1 MLALR
6 VRSCAKNVQLA
17 RGYHRFAAN
26 NLKTPK
32 MRKEFRLAFVSGL
45 LLATSYVSLTN
56 NNLRS
61 DSLPSQKSA
70 ATEQKQYFSV
80 STNSLDG
87 ISSQQNKQ
95 GIYLLTD
102 DEVSKRLRQYEESYN
117 VNRGKGVVRYDI
129 CQLPSN
135 NPIEDDRSEKIVQVP
150 VQDRENNNARVE
162 TDWHFWS
169 IFDGHAGWNT
179 SAKLRDHLLDYV
191 INELDQVYKVSDKNL
206 RLIPSN
212 EAIDKAIKQ
221 GFLKLDDELV
231 NKNVQ
236 KLLDLPGSKA
246 RAAEL
251 LMPALSG
258 SCALMSFYDTH
269 SHSLKVAVTGDSRA
283 LLGSLDNENH
293 WTVTALSTDQT
304 GSNPTE
310 VAKLLSEHPNE
321 PNVVRNGRVLGSLEP
336 SRAFGDARYKWD
348 KGTQTKVANQFF
360 GRQLPANLKTPP
372 YVTAEPVVT
381 THEVSPSKHDFLV
394 MASDGL
400 YEMLTNEEIVG
411 LVVRWM
417 ENKKMVKPKKSFVD
431 TIWPSSKDKLPLVE
445 DVTDTG
451 SKSKQRLQTKR
462 KSNELGF
469 LLEDENVAT
478 HLIRNAL
485 SNGGSKEEV
494 NMLVSIPSPLSRR
507 YRDDLTV
514 SVIFFGEG
522 EKHVSNSALEINQE
536 ATKGGLTMKAKLSIL
551 PEEDGWSAGFAASSG
566 ICFPIAVNTSLTLR
580 ADFALVSKNN
590 KPSSSAKAWP
600 SSTDTLLR
608 PSISSPVSGST
619 KRSYLLPTNAITM
632 FFEACSLQWSQI
644 GKSLLSRGIPDFKLD
659 GFGSDGASLSKEG
672 CADRWF
678 FVFLEIVGNEPQNQR
693 RLSHSGF
700 SQKDKFD

>member
-6 VRSCAKNVQLA
+6 LRSCSKNIPLA
-17 RGYHRFAAN
+17 RGYHRFASN
-26 NLKTPK
+26 CHKGSK
-32 MRKEFRLAFVSGL
+32 MRTEFRLALVSGL

-61 DSLPSQKSA
+61 DSLPAQGAGSA
-70 ATEQKQYFSV
+70 DQKQLFSA
-80 STNSLDG
+80 STNSLSG
-87 ISSQQNKQ
+87 ISAQQNKQ
-95 GIYLLTD
+95 GIYLLSD
-102 DEVSKRLRQYEESYN
+102 AEVSRRLRQYEESYM
-117 VNRGKGVVRYDI
+117 VNRGKGVIRYDI

-135 NPIEDDRSEKIVQVP
+135 NPIEDDRSEKLVQVP

-179 SAKLRDHLLDYV
+179 SAKLRDSLLDYV
-191 INELDQVYKVSDKNL
+191 VNELDQAYKVSDKNL
-206 RLIPSN
+206 RLIPSS
-212 EAIDKAIKQ
+212 ETIDRAIKQ
-221 GFLKLDDELV
+221 GFLKLDDEIV

-236 KLLDLPGSKA
+236 KLLENPSNKA
-246 RAAEL
+246 GAAEL

-269 SHSLKVAVTGDSRA
+269 SRNLKVAVTGDSRA
-283 LLGSLDNENH
+283 LLGSLDDHENK
-293 WTVTALSTDQT
+293 WTVRALSTDQT

-336 SRAFGDARYKWD
+336 TRAFGDARYKWAKD
-348 KGTQTKVANQFF
+348 IQTRVANQFF

-372 YVTAEPVVT
+372 YVTAEPVIT
-381 THEVSPSKHDFLV
+381 THEVSPAKHDFLV

-417 ENKKMVKPKKSFVD
+417 EKKKMVKPKKSFMD
-431 TIWPSSKDKLPLVE
+431 TLWPSSKDKLPLVE
-445 DVTDTG
+445 DVTDQS
-451 SKSKQRLQTKR
+451 SKSKQRLQTRR
-462 KSNELGF
+462 KSNEVGF

-514 SVIFFGEG
+514 SVVFFGEG
-522 EKHVSNSALEINQE
+522 DKHEKYSSNSALEINQE
-536 ATKGGLTMKAKLSIL
+536 ATKGGLTMKAKL
-551 PEEDGWSAGFAASSG
+551 
-566 ICFPIAVNTSLTLR
+566 
-580 ADFALVSKNN
+580 
-590 KPSSSAKAWP
+590 
-600 SSTDTLLR
+600 
-608 PSISSPVSGST
+608 
-619 KRSYLLPTNAITM
+619 
-632 FFEACSLQWSQI
+632 
-644 GKSLLSRGIPDFKLD
+644 
-659 GFGSDGASLSKEG
+659 
-672 CADRWF
+672 
-678 FVFLEIVGNEPQNQR
+678 
-693 RLSHSGF
+693 
-700 SQKDKFD
+700 

>member
-6 VRSCAKNVQLA
+6 LRSCSKNIPLA
-17 RGYHRFAAN
+17 RGYHRFATN
-26 NLKTPK
+26 CHKGSK
-32 MRKEFRLAFVSGL
+32 MRTEFRLALVSGL

-61 DSLPSQKSA
+61 DSLPAQGASSA
-70 ATEQKQYFSV
+70 DQKQLFSA
-80 STNSLDG
+80 STSSLSG
-87 ISSQQNKQ
+87 ISAQQNKQ
-95 GIYLLTD
+95 GIYLLSD
-102 DEVSKRLRQYEESYN
+102 AEVSRRLRQYEESYL
-117 VNRGKGVVRYDI
+117 VNRGKGVIRYDI

-135 NPIEDDRSEKIVQVP
+135 NPIEDDRSEKLVQVP

-179 SAKLRDHLLDYV
+179 SAKLRDSLLDYV
-191 INELDQVYKVSDKNL
+191 VNELDQAYKVSDKNL
-206 RLIPSN
+206 RLIPSS
-212 EAIDKAIKQ
+212 ETIDRAIKQ
-221 GFLKLDDELV
+221 GFLKLDDEIV

-236 KLLDLPGSKA
+236 KLLENPSNKA
-246 RAAEL
+246 GAAEL

-269 SHSLKVAVTGDSRA
+269 SRNLKVAVTGDSRA
-283 LLGSLDNENH
+283 LLGSLDDHENK
-293 WTVTALSTDQT
+293 WTVRALSTDQT

-336 SRAFGDARYKWD
+336 TRAFGDARYKWAKD
-348 KGTQTKVANQFF
+348 IQTRVANQFF

-372 YVTAEPVVT
+372 YVTAEPVIT

-417 ENKKMVKPKKSFVD
+417 EKKRMVKPKKSFMD
-431 TIWPSSKDKLPLVE
+431 TLWPSSKDKLPLVE
-445 DVTDTG
+445 DVTDQS

-462 KSNELGF
+462 KSNEVGF

-514 SVIFFGEG
+514 SVVFFGEG
-522 EKHVSNSALEINQE
+522 DKHEKYSSNSALEINQE
-536 ATKGGLTMKAKLSIL
+536 ATKGGLTMKAKL
-551 PEEDGWSAGFAASSG
+551 
-566 ICFPIAVNTSLTLR
+566 
-580 ADFALVSKNN
+580 
-590 KPSSSAKAWP
+590 
-600 SSTDTLLR
+600 
-608 PSISSPVSGST
+608 
-619 KRSYLLPTNAITM
+619 
-632 FFEACSLQWSQI
+632 
-644 GKSLLSRGIPDFKLD
+644 
-659 GFGSDGASLSKEG
+659 
-672 CADRWF
+672 
-678 FVFLEIVGNEPQNQR
+678 
-693 RLSHSGF
+693 
-700 SQKDKFD
+700 

>member
-1 MLALR
+1 MLISQSRNSLVPIMLALR
-6 VRSCAKNVQLA
+6 LRSCSKNIPLA
-17 RGYHRFAAN
+17 RGYHRFATN
-26 NLKTPK
+26 CHKGSK
-32 MRKEFRLAFVSGL
+32 MRTEFRLALVSGL

-61 DSLPSQKSA
+61 DSLPAQGAGS
-70 ATEQKQYFSV
+70 TDQKQLFSA
-80 STNSLDG
+80 STNSLSG
-87 ISSQQNKQ
+87 ISAQQNKQ
-95 GIYLLTD
+95 GIYLLSD
-102 DEVSKRLRQYEESYN
+102 AEVSRRLRQYEESYL
-117 VNRGKGVVRYDI
+117 VNRGKGVIRYDI

-135 NPIEDDRSEKIVQVP
+135 NPIEDDRSEKLVQVP

-179 SAKLRDHLLDYV
+179 SAKLRDSLLDYV
-191 INELDQVYKVSDKNL
+191 VNELDQAYKVSDKNL
-206 RLIPSN
+206 RLIPSS
-212 EAIDKAIKQ
+212 ETIDRAIKQ
-221 GFLKLDDELV
+221 GFLKLDDEIV

-236 KLLDLPGSKA
+236 KLLENPSNKA
-246 RAAEL
+246 GAAEL

-269 SHSLKVAVTGDSRA
+269 SRNLKVAVTGDSRA
-283 LLGSLDNENH
+283 LLGSLDDHENK
-293 WTVTALSTDQT
+293 WTVRALSTDQT

-336 SRAFGDARYKWD
+336 TRAFGDARYKWAKD
-348 KGTQTKVANQFF
+348 IQTRVANQFF

-372 YVTAEPVVT
+372 YVTAEPVIT
-381 THEVSPSKHDFLV
+381 THEVSPAKHDFLV

-417 ENKKMVKPKKSFVD
+417 EKKKMVKPKKSFMD
-431 TIWPSSKDKLPLVE
+431 TLWPSSKDKLPLVE
-445 DVTDTG
+445 DVTDQS
-451 SKSKQRLQTKR
+451 SKSKQRLQTRR
-462 KSNELGF
+462 KSNEVGF

-514 SVIFFGEG
+514 SVVFFGEG
-522 EKHVSNSALEINQE
+522 DKHEKYSSNSALEINQE
-536 ATKGGLTMKAKLSIL
+536 ATKGGLTMKAKL
-551 PEEDGWSAGFAASSG
+551 
-566 ICFPIAVNTSLTLR
+566 
-580 ADFALVSKNN
+580 
-590 KPSSSAKAWP
+590 
-600 SSTDTLLR
+600 
-608 PSISSPVSGST
+608 
-619 KRSYLLPTNAITM
+619 
-632 FFEACSLQWSQI
+632 
-644 GKSLLSRGIPDFKLD
+644 
-659 GFGSDGASLSKEG
+659 
-672 CADRWF
+672 
-678 FVFLEIVGNEPQNQR
+678 
-693 RLSHSGF
+693 
-700 SQKDKFD
+700 

>member
-6 VRSCAKNVQLA
+6 LRSCSKNIPLA
-17 RGYHRFAAN
+17 RGYHRFATN
-26 NLKTPK
+26 CHKGSR
-32 MRKEFRLAFVSGL
+32 MRTEFRLALVSGL

-61 DSLPSQKSA
+61 DSLPAQGASSTEHRQLFSA
-70 ATEQKQYFSV
+70 
-80 STNSLDG
+80 STNSLSG
-87 ISSQQNKQ
+87 ISAQQNKQ
-95 GIYLLTD
+95 GIYLLSD
-102 DEVSKRLRQYEESYN
+102 AEVSRRLRQYEESYL
-117 VNRGKGVVRYDI
+117 VNRGKGVIRYDI

-135 NPIEDDRSEKIVQVP
+135 NPIEDDRSEKLVQVP

-179 SAKLRDHLLDYV
+179 SAKLRDSLLDYV
-191 INELDQVYKVSDKNL
+191 VNELDQAYKISDKNL
-206 RLIPSN
+206 RLIPSS
-212 EAIDKAIKQ
+212 ETIDRAIKQ
-221 GFLKLDDELV
+221 GFLKLDDEIV

-236 KLLDLPGSKA
+236 KLLENPSNKA
-246 RAAEL
+246 GAAEL

-269 SHSLKVAVTGDSRA
+269 SRSLKVAVTGDSRA
-283 LLGSLDNENH
+283 LLGSLDDHENK
-293 WTVTALSTDQT
+293 WTVRALSTDQT

-336 SRAFGDARYKWD
+336 TRAFGDARYKWAKD
-348 KGTQTKVANQFF
+348 IQTRVANQFF

-372 YVTAEPVVT
+372 YVTAEPVIT
-381 THEVSPSKHDFLV
+381 THEVSPAKHDFLV

-417 ENKKMVKPKKSFVD
+417 EKKKMVRPKKSLMD
-431 TIWPSSKDKLPLVE
+431 TLWPSSKDKLPLVE
-445 DVTDTG
+445 DVTDQS
-451 SKSKQRLQTKR
+451 SKSKQRVQTRR
-462 KSNELGF
+462 KSNEVGF

-514 SVIFFGEG
+514 SVVFFGEG
-522 EKHVSNSALEINQE
+522 DKHEKYSSNSALEINQE
-536 ATKGGLTMKAKLSIL
+536 ATKGGLTMKAKL
-551 PEEDGWSAGFAASSG
+551 
-566 ICFPIAVNTSLTLR
+566 
-580 ADFALVSKNN
+580 
-590 KPSSSAKAWP
+590 
-600 SSTDTLLR
+600 
-608 PSISSPVSGST
+608 
-619 KRSYLLPTNAITM
+619 
-632 FFEACSLQWSQI
+632 
-644 GKSLLSRGIPDFKLD
+644 
-659 GFGSDGASLSKEG
+659 
-672 CADRWF
+672 
-678 FVFLEIVGNEPQNQR
+678 
-693 RLSHSGF
+693 
-700 SQKDKFD
+700 

>member
-6 VRSCAKNVQLA
+6 LRSCSKNIPLA
-17 RGYHRFAAN
+17 RGYHRFATN
-26 NLKTPK
+26 CHKGSK
-32 MRKEFRLAFVSGL
+32 MRTEFRLALVSGL

-61 DSLPSQKSA
+61 DSLPAQGASSTEHRQLFSA
-70 ATEQKQYFSV
+70 
-80 STNSLDG
+80 STNSLSG
-87 ISSQQNKQ
+87 ISAQQNKQ
-95 GIYLLTD
+95 GIYLLSD
-102 DEVSKRLRQYEESYN
+102 AEVSRRLRQYEESYL
-117 VNRGKGVVRYDI
+117 VNRGKGVIRYDI

-135 NPIEDDRSEKIVQVP
+135 NPIEDDRSEKLVQVP

-179 SAKLRDHLLDYV
+179 SAKLRDSLLDYV
-191 INELDQVYKVSDKNL
+191 VNELDQAYKISDKNL
-206 RLIPSN
+206 RLIPSS
-212 EAIDKAIKQ
+212 ETIDRAIKQ
-221 GFLKLDDELV
+221 GFLKLDDEIV

-236 KLLDLPGSKA
+236 KLLENPSNKA
-246 RAAEL
+246 GAAEL

-269 SHSLKVAVTGDSRA
+269 SRSLKVAVTGDSRA
-283 LLGSLDNENH
+283 LLGSLDDHENK
-293 WTVTALSTDQT
+293 WTVRALSTDQT

-336 SRAFGDARYKWD
+336 TRAFGDARYKWAKD
-348 KGTQTKVANQFF
+348 IQTRVANQFF

-372 YVTAEPVVT
+372 YVTAEPVIT
-381 THEVSPSKHDFLV
+381 THEVSPAKHDFLV

-417 ENKKMVKPKKSFVD
+417 EKKKMVRPKKSFMD
-431 TIWPSSKDKLPLVE
+431 TLWPSSKDKLPLVE
-445 DVTDTG
+445 DVTDQS
-451 SKSKQRLQTKR
+451 SKSKQRVQTRR
-462 KSNELGF
+462 KSNEVGF

-514 SVIFFGEG
+514 SVVFFGEG
-522 EKHVSNSALEINQE
+522 DKHEKYSSNSALEINQE
-536 ATKGGLTMKAKLSIL
+536 ATKGGLTMKAKL
-551 PEEDGWSAGFAASSG
+551 
-566 ICFPIAVNTSLTLR
+566 
-580 ADFALVSKNN
+580 
-590 KPSSSAKAWP
+590 
-600 SSTDTLLR
+600 
-608 PSISSPVSGST
+608 
-619 KRSYLLPTNAITM
+619 
-632 FFEACSLQWSQI
+632 
-644 GKSLLSRGIPDFKLD
+644 
-659 GFGSDGASLSKEG
+659 
-672 CADRWF
+672 
-678 FVFLEIVGNEPQNQR
+678 
-693 RLSHSGF
+693 
-700 SQKDKFD
+700 

>member
-1 MLALR
+1 MLISQSRNSLVPIMLALR
-6 VRSCAKNVQLA
+6 LRSCSKNIPLA
-17 RGYHRFAAN
+17 RGYHRFATN
-26 NLKTPK
+26 CHKGSK
-32 MRKEFRLAFVSGL
+32 MRTEFRLALVSGL

-61 DSLPSQKSA
+61 DSLPAQGAGS
-70 ATEQKQYFSV
+70 TDQKQLFSA
-80 STNSLDG
+80 STNSLSG
-87 ISSQQNKQ
+87 ISAQQNKQ
-95 GIYLLTD
+95 GIYLLSD
-102 DEVSKRLRQYEESYN
+102 AEVSRRLRQYEESYL
-117 VNRGKGVVRYDI
+117 VNRGKGVIRYDI

-135 NPIEDDRSEKIVQVP
+135 NPIEDDRSEKLVQVP

-179 SAKLRDHLLDYV
+179 SAKLRDSLLDYV
-191 INELDQVYKVSDKNL
+191 VSELDQAYKVSDKNL
-206 RLIPSN
+206 RLIPSS
-212 EAIDKAIKQ
+212 ETIDRAIKQ
-221 GFLKLDDELV
+221 GFLKLDDEIV

-236 KLLDLPGSKA
+236 KLLENPSNKA
-246 RAAEL
+246 GAAEL

-269 SHSLKVAVTGDSRA
+269 SRNLKVAVTGDSRA
-283 LLGSLDNENH
+283 LLGSLDDHENK
-293 WTVTALSTDQT
+293 WTVRALSTDQT

-336 SRAFGDARYKWD
+336 TRAFGDARYKWAKD
-348 KGTQTKVANQFF
+348 IQTRVANQFF

-372 YVTAEPVVT
+372 YVTAEPVIT
-381 THEVSPSKHDFLV
+381 THEVSPAKHDFLV

-417 ENKKMVKPKKSFVD
+417 EKKKMVKPKKSFMD
-431 TIWPSSKDKLPLVE
+431 TLWPSSKDKLPLVE
-445 DVTDTG
+445 DVTDQS
-451 SKSKQRLQTKR
+451 SKSKQRLQTRR
-462 KSNELGF
+462 KSNEVGF

-514 SVIFFGEG
+514 SVVFFGEG
-522 EKHVSNSALEINQE
+522 DKHEKYSSNSALEINQE
-536 ATKGGLTMKAKLSIL
+536 ATKGGLTMKAKL
-551 PEEDGWSAGFAASSG
+551 
-566 ICFPIAVNTSLTLR
+566 
-580 ADFALVSKNN
+580 
-590 KPSSSAKAWP
+590 
-600 SSTDTLLR
+600 
-608 PSISSPVSGST
+608 
-619 KRSYLLPTNAITM
+619 
-632 FFEACSLQWSQI
+632 
-644 GKSLLSRGIPDFKLD
+644 
-659 GFGSDGASLSKEG
+659 
-672 CADRWF
+672 
-678 FVFLEIVGNEPQNQR
+678 
-693 RLSHSGF
+693 
-700 SQKDKFD
+700 

>member
-6 VRSCAKNVQLA
+6 LRSCSKNIPLA
-17 RGYHRFAAN
+17 RGYHRFASN
-26 NLKTPK
+26 CHKGSK
-32 MRKEFRLAFVSGL
+32 MRTEFRLALVSGL

-61 DSLPSQKSA
+61 DSLPAQGAGSA
-70 ATEQKQYFSV
+70 DQKQLFSA
-80 STNSLDG
+80 STNSLSG
-87 ISSQQNKQ
+87 ISAQQNKQ
-95 GIYLLTD
+95 GIYLLSD
-102 DEVSKRLRQYEESYN
+102 AEVSRRLRQYEESYM
-117 VNRGKGVVRYDI
+117 VNRGKGVIRYDI

-135 NPIEDDRSEKIVQVP
+135 NPIEDDRSEKLVQVP

-179 SAKLRDHLLDYV
+179 SAKLRDSLLDYV
-191 INELDQVYKVSDKNL
+191 VNELDQAYKVSDKNL
-206 RLIPSN
+206 RLIPSS
-212 EAIDKAIKQ
+212 ETIDRAIKQ
-221 GFLKLDDELV
+221 GFLKLDDDIV

-236 KLLDLPGSKA
+236 KLLENPSNKA
-246 RAAEL
+246 GAAEL

-269 SHSLKVAVTGDSRA
+269 SRNLKVAVTGDSRA
-283 LLGSLDNENH
+283 LLGSLDDHENK
-293 WTVTALSTDQT
+293 WTVRALSTDQT

-336 SRAFGDARYKWD
+336 TRAFGDARYKWAKD
-348 KGTQTKVANQFF
+348 IQTRVANQFF

-372 YVTAEPVVT
+372 YVTAEPVIT
-381 THEVSPSKHDFLV
+381 THEVSPAKHDFLV

-417 ENKKMVKPKKSFVD
+417 EKKKMVKPKKSFMD
-431 TIWPSSKDKLPLVE
+431 TLWPSSKDKLPLVE
-445 DVTDTG
+445 DVTDQS
-451 SKSKQRLQTKR
+451 SKSKQRLQTRR
-462 KSNELGF
+462 KSNEVGF

-514 SVIFFGEG
+514 SVVFFGEG
-522 EKHVSNSALEINQE
+522 DKHEKYSSNSALEINQE
-536 ATKGGLTMKAKLSIL
+536 ATKGGLTMKAKL
-551 PEEDGWSAGFAASSG
+551 
-566 ICFPIAVNTSLTLR
+566 
-580 ADFALVSKNN
+580 
-590 KPSSSAKAWP
+590 
-600 SSTDTLLR
+600 
-608 PSISSPVSGST
+608 
-619 KRSYLLPTNAITM
+619 
-632 FFEACSLQWSQI
+632 
-644 GKSLLSRGIPDFKLD
+644 
-659 GFGSDGASLSKEG
+659 
-672 CADRWF
+672 
-678 FVFLEIVGNEPQNQR
+678 
-693 RLSHSGF
+693 
-700 SQKDKFD
+700 

>member
-6 VRSCAKNVQLA
+6 LRSCSKNIPLA
-17 RGYHRFAAN
+17 RGYHRFASN
-26 NLKTPK
+26 CHKGSK
-32 MRKEFRLAFVSGL
+32 MRTEFRLALVSGL

-61 DSLPSQKSA
+61 DSLPAQGAGSA
-70 ATEQKQYFSV
+70 DQKQLFSA
-80 STNSLDG
+80 STNSLSG
-87 ISSQQNKQ
+87 ISAQQNKQ
-95 GIYLLTD
+95 GIYLLSD
-102 DEVSKRLRQYEESYN
+102 AEVSRRLRQYEESYM
-117 VNRGKGVVRYDI
+117 VNRGKGVIRYDI

-135 NPIEDDRSEKIVQVP
+135 NPIEDDRSEKLVQVP

-179 SAKLRDHLLDYV
+179 SAKLRDSLLDYV
-191 INELDQVYKVSDKNL
+191 VNELDQAYKVSDKNL
-206 RLIPSN
+206 RLIPSS
-212 EAIDKAIKQ
+212 ETIDRAIKQ
-221 GFLKLDDELV
+221 GFLKLDDEIV

-236 KLLDLPGSKA
+236 KLLENPSNKA
-246 RAAEL
+246 GAAEL

-269 SHSLKVAVTGDSRA
+269 SRNLKVAVTGDSRA
-283 LLGSLDNENH
+283 LLGSLDDHENK
-293 WTVTALSTDQT
+293 WTVRALSTDQT

-336 SRAFGDARYKWD
+336 TRAFGDARYKWAKD
-348 KGTQTKVANQFF
+348 IQTRVANQFF

-372 YVTAEPVVT
+372 YVTAEPVIT
-381 THEVSPSKHDFLV
+381 THEVSPAKHDFLV

-417 ENKKMVKPKKSFVD
+417 EKKKMVRPKKSFMD
-431 TIWPSSKDKLPLVE
+431 TLWPSSKDKLPLVE
-445 DVTDTG
+445 DVTDQS
-451 SKSKQRLQTKR
+451 SKSKQRLQTRR
-462 KSNELGF
+462 KSNEVGF

-514 SVIFFGEG
+514 SVVFFGEG
-522 EKHVSNSALEINQE
+522 DKHEKYSSNSALEINQE
-536 ATKGGLTMKAKLSIL
+536 ATKGGLTMKAKL
-551 PEEDGWSAGFAASSG
+551 
-566 ICFPIAVNTSLTLR
+566 
-580 ADFALVSKNN
+580 
-590 KPSSSAKAWP
+590 
-600 SSTDTLLR
+600 
-608 PSISSPVSGST
+608 
-619 KRSYLLPTNAITM
+619 
-632 FFEACSLQWSQI
+632 
-644 GKSLLSRGIPDFKLD
+644 
-659 GFGSDGASLSKEG
+659 
-672 CADRWF
+672 
-678 FVFLEIVGNEPQNQR
+678 
-693 RLSHSGF
+693 
-700 SQKDKFD
+700 

>member
-6 VRSCAKNVQLA
+6 LRSCSKNIPLA
-17 RGYHRFAAN
+17 RGYHRFASN
-26 NLKTPK
+26 CHKSSK
-32 MRKEFRLAFVSGL
+32 MRTEFRLALVSGL

-61 DSLPSQKSA
+61 DSLPAQGAGSA
-70 ATEQKQYFSV
+70 DQKQLFSA
-80 STNSLDG
+80 STNSLSG
-87 ISSQQNKQ
+87 ISAQQNKQ
-95 GIYLLTD
+95 GIYLLSD
-102 DEVSKRLRQYEESYN
+102 AEVSRRLRQYEESYM
-117 VNRGKGVVRYDI
+117 VNRGKGVIRYDI

-135 NPIEDDRSEKIVQVP
+135 NPIEDDRSEKLVQVP

-179 SAKLRDHLLDYV
+179 SAKLRDSLLDYV
-191 INELDQVYKVSDKNL
+191 VNELDQAYKVSDKNL
-206 RLIPSN
+206 RLIPSS
-212 EAIDKAIKQ
+212 ETIDRAIKQ
-221 GFLKLDDELV
+221 GFLKLDDEIV

-236 KLLDLPGSKA
+236 KLLENPSNKA
-246 RAAEL
+246 GAAEL

-269 SHSLKVAVTGDSRA
+269 SRNLKVAVTGDSRA
-283 LLGSLDNENH
+283 LLGSLDDHENK
-293 WTVTALSTDQT
+293 WTVRALSTDQT

-336 SRAFGDARYKWD
+336 TRAFGDARYKWAKD
-348 KGTQTKVANQFF
+348 IQTRVANQFF

-372 YVTAEPVVT
+372 YVTAEPVIT
-381 THEVSPSKHDFLV
+381 THEVSPAKHDFLV

-417 ENKKMVKPKKSFVD
+417 EKKKMVKPKKSFID
-431 TIWPSSKDKLPLVE
+431 TLWPSSKDKLPLVE
-445 DVTDTG
+445 DVTDQS
-451 SKSKQRLQTKR
+451 SKSKQRLQTRR
-462 KSNELGF
+462 KSNEVGF

-494 NMLVSIPSPLSRR
+494 NMLISIPSPLSRR

-514 SVIFFGEG
+514 SVVFFGEG
-522 EKHVSNSALEINQE
+522 DKHEKYSSNSALEINQE
-536 ATKGGLTMKAKLSIL
+536 ATKGGLTMKAKL
-551 PEEDGWSAGFAASSG
+551 
-566 ICFPIAVNTSLTLR
+566 
-580 ADFALVSKNN
+580 
-590 KPSSSAKAWP
+590 
-600 SSTDTLLR
+600 
-608 PSISSPVSGST
+608 
-619 KRSYLLPTNAITM
+619 
-632 FFEACSLQWSQI
+632 
-644 GKSLLSRGIPDFKLD
+644 
-659 GFGSDGASLSKEG
+659 
-672 CADRWF
+672 
-678 FVFLEIVGNEPQNQR
+678 
-693 RLSHSGF
+693 
-700 SQKDKFD
+700 

>member
-6 VRSCAKNVQLA
+6 LRSCSKNIPLA
-17 RGYHRFAAN
+17 RGYHRFATN
-26 NLKTPK
+26 CHKGSK
-32 MRKEFRLAFVSGL
+32 MRTEFRLALVSGL

-61 DSLPSQKSA
+61 DSLPAQGPSSA
-70 ATEQKQYFSV
+70 DQKQLFSA
-80 STNSLDG
+80 STSSLSG
-87 ISSQQNKQ
+87 ISAQQNKQ
-95 GIYLLTD
+95 GIYLLSD
-102 DEVSKRLRQYEESYN
+102 AEVSRRLRQYEESYL
-117 VNRGKGVVRYDI
+117 VNRGKGVIRYDI

-135 NPIEDDRSEKIVQVP
+135 NPIEDDRSEKLVQVP

-179 SAKLRDHLLDYV
+179 SAKLRDSLLDYV
-191 INELDQVYKVSDKNL
+191 VNELDQAYKVSDKNL
-206 RLIPSN
+206 RLIPSS
-212 EAIDKAIKQ
+212 ETIDRAIKQ
-221 GFLKLDDELV
+221 GFLKLDDEIV

-236 KLLDLPGSKA
+236 KLLENPSNKA
-246 RAAEL
+246 GAAEL

-269 SHSLKVAVTGDSRA
+269 SRNLKVAVTGDSRA
-283 LLGSLDNENH
+283 LLGCLDDHENK
-293 WTVTALSTDQT
+293 WTVRALSTDQT

-336 SRAFGDARYKWD
+336 TRAFGDARYKWAKD
-348 KGTQTKVANQFF
+348 IQTRVANQFF

-372 YVTAEPVVT
+372 YVTAEPVIT

-417 ENKKMVKPKKSFVD
+417 EKKRMVKPKKSFMD
-431 TIWPSSKDKLPLVE
+431 TLWPSSKDKLPLVE
-445 DVTDTG
+445 DVTDQS

-462 KSNELGF
+462 KSNEVGF

-514 SVIFFGEG
+514 SVVFFGEG
-522 EKHVSNSALEINQE
+522 DKHEKYSSNSALEINQE
-536 ATKGGLTMKAKLSIL
+536 ATKGGLTMKAKL
-551 PEEDGWSAGFAASSG
+551 
-566 ICFPIAVNTSLTLR
+566 
-580 ADFALVSKNN
+580 
-590 KPSSSAKAWP
+590 
-600 SSTDTLLR
+600 
-608 PSISSPVSGST
+608 
-619 KRSYLLPTNAITM
+619 
-632 FFEACSLQWSQI
+632 
-644 GKSLLSRGIPDFKLD
+644 
-659 GFGSDGASLSKEG
+659 
-672 CADRWF
+672 
-678 FVFLEIVGNEPQNQR
+678 
-693 RLSHSGF
+693 
-700 SQKDKFD
+700 

>member
-6 VRSCAKNVQLA
+6 LRSCSKNIPLA
-17 RGYHRFAAN
+17 RGYHRFATN
-26 NLKTPK
+26 CHKGSK
-32 MRKEFRLAFVSGL
+32 MRTEFRLALVSGL

-61 DSLPSQKSA
+61 DSLPAQGAGS
-70 ATEQKQYFSV
+70 TDQKQLFSA
-80 STNSLDG
+80 STNSLSG
-87 ISSQQNKQ
+87 ISAQQNKQ
-95 GIYLLTD
+95 GIYLLSD
-102 DEVSKRLRQYEESYN
+102 AEVSRRLRQYEESYL
-117 VNRGKGVVRYDI
+117 VNRGKGVIRYDI

-135 NPIEDDRSEKIVQVP
+135 NPIEDDRSEKLVQVP

-179 SAKLRDHLLDYV
+179 SAKLRDSLLDYV
-191 INELDQVYKVSDKNL
+191 VNELDQAYKVSDKNL
-206 RLIPSN
+206 RLIPSS
-212 EAIDKAIKQ
+212 ETIDRAIKQ
-221 GFLKLDDELV
+221 GFLKLDDEIV

-236 KLLDLPGSKA
+236 KLLENPSNKA
-246 RAAEL
+246 GAAEL

-269 SHSLKVAVTGDSRA
+269 SRNLKVAVTGDSRA
-283 LLGSLDNENH
+283 LLGSLDDHENK
-293 WTVTALSTDQT
+293 WTVRALSTDQT

-336 SRAFGDARYKWD
+336 TRAFGDARYKWAKD
-348 KGTQTKVANQFF
+348 IQTRVANQFF

-372 YVTAEPVVT
+372 YVTAEPVIT
-381 THEVSPSKHDFLV
+381 THEVSPAKHDFLV

-417 ENKKMVKPKKSFVD
+417 EKKKMVKPKKSFMD
-431 TIWPSSKDKLPLVE
+431 TLWPSSKDKLPLVE
-445 DVTDTG
+445 DVTDQS
-451 SKSKQRLQTKR
+451 SKSKQRLQTRR
-462 KSNELGF
+462 KSNEVGF

-514 SVIFFGEG
+514 SVVFFGEG
-522 EKHVSNSALEINQE
+522 DKHEKYSSNSALEINQE
-536 ATKGGLTMKAKLSIL
+536 ATKGGLTMKAKL
-551 PEEDGWSAGFAASSG
+551 
-566 ICFPIAVNTSLTLR
+566 
-580 ADFALVSKNN
+580 
-590 KPSSSAKAWP
+590 
-600 SSTDTLLR
+600 
-608 PSISSPVSGST
+608 
-619 KRSYLLPTNAITM
+619 
-632 FFEACSLQWSQI
+632 
-644 GKSLLSRGIPDFKLD
+644 
-659 GFGSDGASLSKEG
+659 
-672 CADRWF
+672 
-678 FVFLEIVGNEPQNQR
+678 
-693 RLSHSGF
+693 
-700 SQKDKFD
+700 

>member
-6 VRSCAKNVQLA
+6 LRSCSKNIPLA
-17 RGYHRFAAN
+17 RGYHRFATN
-26 NLKTPK
+26 CHKGSK
-32 MRKEFRLAFVSGL
+32 MRTEFRLALVSGL

-61 DSLPSQKSA
+61 DSLPAQGASSA
-70 ATEQKQYFSV
+70 DQKQLFSA
-80 STNSLDG
+80 STSSLSG
-87 ISSQQNKQ
+87 ISAQQNKQ
-95 GIYLLTD
+95 GIYLLSD
-102 DEVSKRLRQYEESYN
+102 AEVSKRLRQYEESYL
-117 VNRGKGVVRYDI
+117 VNRGKGVIRYDI

-135 NPIEDDRSEKIVQVP
+135 NPIEDDRSEKLVQVP

-179 SAKLRDHLLDYV
+179 SAKLRDSLLDYV
-191 INELDQVYKVSDKNL
+191 VNELDQAYKVSDKNL
-206 RLIPSN
+206 RLIPSS
-212 EAIDKAIKQ
+212 ETIDRAIKQ
-221 GFLKLDDELV
+221 GFLKLDDEIV

-236 KLLDLPGSKA
+236 KLLENPSNKA
-246 RAAEL
+246 GAAEL

-269 SHSLKVAVTGDSRA
+269 SRNLKVAVTGDSRA
-283 LLGSLDNENH
+283 LLGSLDDHENK
-293 WTVTALSTDQT
+293 WTVRALSTDQT

-336 SRAFGDARYKWD
+336 TRAFGDARYKWAKD
-348 KGTQTKVANQFF
+348 IQTRVANQFF

-372 YVTAEPVVT
+372 YVTAEPVIT

-417 ENKKMVKPKKSFVD
+417 EKKRMVKPKKSFMD
-431 TIWPSSKDKLPLVE
+431 TLWPSSKDKLPLVE
-445 DVTDTG
+445 DVTDQS

-462 KSNELGF
+462 KSNEVGF

-514 SVIFFGEG
+514 SVVFFGEG
-522 EKHVSNSALEINQE
+522 DKHEKYSSNSALEINQE
-536 ATKGGLTMKAKLSIL
+536 ATKGGLTMKAKL
-551 PEEDGWSAGFAASSG
+551 
-566 ICFPIAVNTSLTLR
+566 
-580 ADFALVSKNN
+580 
-590 KPSSSAKAWP
+590 
-600 SSTDTLLR
+600 
-608 PSISSPVSGST
+608 
-619 KRSYLLPTNAITM
+619 
-632 FFEACSLQWSQI
+632 
-644 GKSLLSRGIPDFKLD
+644 
-659 GFGSDGASLSKEG
+659 
-672 CADRWF
+672 
-678 FVFLEIVGNEPQNQR
+678 
-693 RLSHSGF
+693 
-700 SQKDKFD
+700 

>member
-6 VRSCAKNVQLA
+6 LRSCSKNIPLA
-17 RGYHRFAAN
+17 RGYRRFATN
-26 NLKTPK
+26 CHKGSK
-32 MRKEFRLAFVSGL
+32 MRTEFRLALVSGL

-61 DSLPSQKSA
+61 DSLPAQGASSA
-70 ATEQKQYFSV
+70 DQKQLFSA
-80 STNSLDG
+80 STSSLSG
-87 ISSQQNKQ
+87 ISAQQNKQ
-95 GIYLLTD
+95 GIYLLSD
-102 DEVSKRLRQYEESYN
+102 AEVSRRLRQYEESYL
-117 VNRGKGVVRYDI
+117 VNRGKGVIRYDI

-135 NPIEDDRSEKIVQVP
+135 NPIEDDRSEKLVQVP

-179 SAKLRDHLLDYV
+179 SAKLRDSLLDYV
-191 INELDQVYKVSDKNL
+191 VNELDQAYKVSDKNL
-206 RLIPSN
+206 RLIPSS
-212 EAIDKAIKQ
+212 ETIDRAIKQ
-221 GFLKLDDELV
+221 GFLKLDDEIV

-236 KLLDLPGSKA
+236 KLLENPSNKA
-246 RAAEL
+246 GAAEL

-269 SHSLKVAVTGDSRA
+269 SRNLKVAVTGDSRA
-283 LLGSLDNENH
+283 LLGSLDDHENK
-293 WTVTALSTDQT
+293 WTVRALSTDQT

-336 SRAFGDARYKWD
+336 TRAFGDARYKWAKD
-348 KGTQTKVANQFF
+348 IQTRVANQFF

-372 YVTAEPVVT
+372 YVTAEPVIT

-417 ENKKMVKPKKSFVD
+417 EKKRMVKPKKSFMD
-431 TIWPSSKDKLPLVE
+431 TLWPSSKDKLPLVE
-445 DVTDTG
+445 DVTDQS

-462 KSNELGF
+462 KSNEVGF

-514 SVIFFGEG
+514 SVVFFGEG
-522 EKHVSNSALEINQE
+522 DKHEKYSSNSALEINQE
-536 ATKGGLTMKAKLSIL
+536 ATKGGLTMKAKL
-551 PEEDGWSAGFAASSG
+551 
-566 ICFPIAVNTSLTLR
+566 
-580 ADFALVSKNN
+580 
-590 KPSSSAKAWP
+590 
-600 SSTDTLLR
+600 
-608 PSISSPVSGST
+608 
-619 KRSYLLPTNAITM
+619 
-632 FFEACSLQWSQI
+632 
-644 GKSLLSRGIPDFKLD
+644 
-659 GFGSDGASLSKEG
+659 
-672 CADRWF
+672 
-678 FVFLEIVGNEPQNQR
+678 
-693 RLSHSGF
+693 
-700 SQKDKFD
+700 

>member
-6 VRSCAKNVQLA
+6 LRSCSKNIPLA
-17 RGYHRFAAN
+17 RGYHRFASN
-26 NLKTPK
+26 CHKGSK
-32 MRKEFRLAFVSGL
+32 MRTEFRLALVSGL

-61 DSLPSQKSA
+61 DSLPAQGAGSA
-70 ATEQKQYFSV
+70 DQKQLFSA
-80 STNSLDG
+80 STNSLSG
-87 ISSQQNKQ
+87 ISAQQNKQ
-95 GIYLLTD
+95 GIYLLSD
-102 DEVSKRLRQYEESYN
+102 AEVSRRLRQYEESYM
-117 VNRGKGVVRYDI
+117 VNRGKGVIRYDI

-135 NPIEDDRSEKIVQVP
+135 NPIEDDRSEKLVQVP

-179 SAKLRDHLLDYV
+179 SAKLRDSLLDYV
-191 INELDQVYKVSDKNL
+191 VNELDQAYKVSDKNL
-206 RLIPSN
+206 RLIPSS
-212 EAIDKAIKQ
+212 ETIDRAIKQ
-221 GFLKLDDELV
+221 GFLKLDDDIV

-236 KLLDLPGSKA
+236 KLLENPSNKA
-246 RAAEL
+246 GAAEL

-269 SHSLKVAVTGDSRA
+269 SRNLKVAVTGDSRA
-283 LLGSLDNENH
+283 LLGSLDDHENK
-293 WTVTALSTDQT
+293 WTVRALSTDQT

-336 SRAFGDARYKWD
+336 TRAFGDARYKWAKD
-348 KGTQTKVANQFF
+348 IQTRVANQFF

-372 YVTAEPVVT
+372 YVTAEPVIT
-381 THEVSPSKHDFLV
+381 THEVSPAKHDFLV

-417 ENKKMVKPKKSFVD
+417 EKKKMVKPKKSFMD
-431 TIWPSSKDKLPLVE
+431 TLWPSSKDKLPLVE
-445 DVTDTG
+445 DVTDQS
-451 SKSKQRLQTKR
+451 SKSKQRLRTRR
-462 KSNELGF
+462 KSNEVGF

-514 SVIFFGEG
+514 SVVFFGEG
-522 EKHVSNSALEINQE
+522 DKHEKYSSNSALEINQE
-536 ATKGGLTMKAKLSIL
+536 ATKGGLTMKAKL
-551 PEEDGWSAGFAASSG
+551 
-566 ICFPIAVNTSLTLR
+566 
-580 ADFALVSKNN
+580 
-590 KPSSSAKAWP
+590 
-600 SSTDTLLR
+600 
-608 PSISSPVSGST
+608 
-619 KRSYLLPTNAITM
+619 
-632 FFEACSLQWSQI
+632 
-644 GKSLLSRGIPDFKLD
+644 
-659 GFGSDGASLSKEG
+659 
-672 CADRWF
+672 
-678 FVFLEIVGNEPQNQR
+678 
-693 RLSHSGF
+693 
-700 SQKDKFD
+700 

>member
-6 VRSCAKNVQLA
+6 LRSCSKNIPLA
-17 RGYHRFAAN
+17 RGYHRFASN
-26 NLKTPK
+26 CHKSSK
-32 MRKEFRLAFVSGL
+32 MRTEFRLALVSGL

-61 DSLPSQKSA
+61 DSLPAQGAGSA
-70 ATEQKQYFSV
+70 DQKQLFSA
-80 STNSLDG
+80 STNSLSG
-87 ISSQQNKQ
+87 ISAQQNKQ
-95 GIYLLTD
+95 GIYLLSD
-102 DEVSKRLRQYEESYN
+102 AEVSRRLRQYEESYM
-117 VNRGKGVVRYDI
+117 VNRGKGVIRYDI

-135 NPIEDDRSEKIVQVP
+135 NPIEDDRSEKLVQVP

-179 SAKLRDHLLDYV
+179 SAKLRDSLLDYV
-191 INELDQVYKVSDKNL
+191 VNELDQAYKVSDKNL
-206 RLIPSN
+206 RLIPSS
-212 EAIDKAIKQ
+212 ETIDRAIKQ
-221 GFLKLDDELV
+221 GFLKLDDEIV

-236 KLLDLPGSKA
+236 KLLENPSNKA
-246 RAAEL
+246 GAAEL

-269 SHSLKVAVTGDSRA
+269 SRNLKVAVTGDSRA
-283 LLGSLDNENH
+283 LLGSLDDHENK
-293 WTVTALSTDQT
+293 WTVRALSTDQT

-336 SRAFGDARYKWD
+336 TRAFGDARYKWAKD
-348 KGTQTKVANQFF
+348 IQTRVANQFF

-372 YVTAEPVVT
+372 YVTAEPVIT
-381 THEVSPSKHDFLV
+381 THEVSPAKHDFLV

-417 ENKKMVKPKKSFVD
+417 EKKKMVKPKKSFMD
-431 TIWPSSKDKLPLVE
+431 TLWPSSKDKLPLVE
-445 DVTDTG
+445 DVTDQS
-451 SKSKQRLQTKR
+451 SKSKQRLQTRR
-462 KSNELGF
+462 KSNEVGF

-514 SVIFFGEG
+514 SVVFFGEG
-522 EKHVSNSALEINQE
+522 DKHEKYSSNSALEINQE
-536 ATKGGLTMKAKLSIL
+536 ATKGGLTMKAKL
-551 PEEDGWSAGFAASSG
+551 
-566 ICFPIAVNTSLTLR
+566 
-580 ADFALVSKNN
+580 
-590 KPSSSAKAWP
+590 
-600 SSTDTLLR
+600 
-608 PSISSPVSGST
+608 
-619 KRSYLLPTNAITM
+619 
-632 FFEACSLQWSQI
+632 
-644 GKSLLSRGIPDFKLD
+644 
-659 GFGSDGASLSKEG
+659 
-672 CADRWF
+672 
-678 FVFLEIVGNEPQNQR
+678 
-693 RLSHSGF
+693 
-700 SQKDKFD
+700 

>member
-6 VRSCAKNVQLA
+6 LRSCSKNIPLA
-17 RGYHRFAAN
+17 RGYHRFATN
-26 NLKTPK
+26 CHKGCR
-32 MRKEFRLAFVSGL
+32 MRTEFRLALVSGL

-61 DSLPSQKSA
+61 DSLPAQGASNTEHRQLFSA
-70 ATEQKQYFSV
+70 
-80 STNSLDG
+80 STNSLSG
-87 ISSQQNKQ
+87 ISAQQNKQ
-95 GIYLLTD
+95 GIYLLSD
-102 DEVSKRLRQYEESYN
+102 AEVSRRLRQYEESYL
-117 VNRGKGVVRYDI
+117 VNRGKGVIRYDI

-135 NPIEDDRSEKIVQVP
+135 NPIEDDRSEKLVQVP

-179 SAKLRDHLLDYV
+179 SAKLRDSLLDYV
-191 INELDQVYKVSDKNL
+191 VNELDQAYKISDKNL
-206 RLIPSN
+206 RLIPSS
-212 EAIDKAIKQ
+212 ETIDRAIKQ
-221 GFLKLDDELV
+221 GFLKLDDEIV

-236 KLLDLPGSKA
+236 KLLENPSNKA
-246 RAAEL
+246 GAAEL

-269 SHSLKVAVTGDSRA
+269 SRSLKVAVTGDSRA
-283 LLGSLDNENH
+283 LLGSLDDHENK
-293 WTVTALSTDQT
+293 WTVRALSTDQT

-336 SRAFGDARYKWD
+336 TRAFGDARYKWAKD
-348 KGTQTKVANQFF
+348 IQTRVANQFF

-372 YVTAEPVVT
+372 YVTAEPVIT
-381 THEVSPSKHDFLV
+381 THEVSPAKHDFLV

-417 ENKKMVKPKKSFVD
+417 EKKKMVRPKKSFMD
-431 TIWPSSKDKLPLVE
+431 TLWPSSKDKLPLVE
-445 DVTDTG
+445 DVTDQS
-451 SKSKQRLQTKR
+451 SKSKQRVQTRR
-462 KSNELGF
+462 KSNEVGF

-514 SVIFFGEG
+514 SVVFFGEG
-522 EKHVSNSALEINQE
+522 DKHEKYSSNSALEINQE
-536 ATKGGLTMKAKLSIL
+536 ATKGGLTMKAKL
-551 PEEDGWSAGFAASSG
+551 
-566 ICFPIAVNTSLTLR
+566 
-580 ADFALVSKNN
+580 
-590 KPSSSAKAWP
+590 
-600 SSTDTLLR
+600 
-608 PSISSPVSGST
+608 
-619 KRSYLLPTNAITM
+619 
-632 FFEACSLQWSQI
+632 
-644 GKSLLSRGIPDFKLD
+644 
-659 GFGSDGASLSKEG
+659 
-672 CADRWF
+672 
-678 FVFLEIVGNEPQNQR
+678 
-693 RLSHSGF
+693 
-700 SQKDKFD
+700 

>member
-1 MLALR
+1 
-6 VRSCAKNVQLA
+6 
-17 RGYHRFAAN
+17 
-26 NLKTPK
+26 
-32 MRKEFRLAFVSGL
+32 MRTEFRLALVSGL

-61 DSLPSQKSA
+61 DSLPAQGASSTEHRQLFSA
-70 ATEQKQYFSV
+70 
-80 STNSLDG
+80 STNSLSG
-87 ISSQQNKQ
+87 ISAQQNKQ
-95 GIYLLTD
+95 GIYLLSD
-102 DEVSKRLRQYEESYN
+102 AEVSRRLRQYEESYL
-117 VNRGKGVVRYDI
+117 VNRGKGVIRYDI

-135 NPIEDDRSEKIVQVP
+135 NPIEDDRSEKLVQVP

-179 SAKLRDHLLDYV
+179 SAKLRDSLLDYV
-191 INELDQVYKVSDKNL
+191 VNELDQAYKISDKNL
-206 RLIPSN
+206 RLIPSS
-212 EAIDKAIKQ
+212 ETIDRAIKQ
-221 GFLKLDDELV
+221 GFLKLDDEIV

-236 KLLDLPGSKA
+236 KLLENPSNKA
-246 RAAEL
+246 GAAEL

-269 SHSLKVAVTGDSRA
+269 SRSLKVAVTGDSRA
-283 LLGSLDNENH
+283 LLGSLDDHENK
-293 WTVTALSTDQT
+293 WTVRALSTDQT

-336 SRAFGDARYKWD
+336 TRAFGDARYKWAKD
-348 KGTQTKVANQFF
+348 IQTRVANQFF

-372 YVTAEPVVT
+372 YVTAEPVIT
-381 THEVSPSKHDFLV
+381 THEVSPAKHDFLV

-417 ENKKMVKPKKSFVD
+417 EKKKMVRPKKSLMD
-431 TIWPSSKDKLPLVE
+431 TLWPSSKDKLPLVE
-445 DVTDTG
+445 DVTDQS
-451 SKSKQRLQTKR
+451 SKSKQRVQTRR
-462 KSNELGF
+462 KSNEVGF

-514 SVIFFGEG
+514 SVVFFGEG
-522 EKHVSNSALEINQE
+522 DKHEKYSSNSALEINQE
-536 ATKGGLTMKAKLSIL
+536 ATKGGLTMKAKL
-551 PEEDGWSAGFAASSG
+551 
-566 ICFPIAVNTSLTLR
+566 
-580 ADFALVSKNN
+580 
-590 KPSSSAKAWP
+590 
-600 SSTDTLLR
+600 
-608 PSISSPVSGST
+608 
-619 KRSYLLPTNAITM
+619 
-632 FFEACSLQWSQI
+632 
-644 GKSLLSRGIPDFKLD
+644 
-659 GFGSDGASLSKEG
+659 
-672 CADRWF
+672 
-678 FVFLEIVGNEPQNQR
+678 
-693 RLSHSGF
+693 
-700 SQKDKFD
+700 